1 MRQRQTPPTRD
12 PRIHRR
18 RAHPTPNAPARAAA
32 YRPGTTVATL
42 VDQRLAGLPVAL
54 RLWDGTMAYAP
65 HDAVATVVVRDPRA
79 IAHVLHEPTELGLAR
94 AWVTGALDL
103 DGDLEQ
109 LLGLRGHLRDVHL
122 GAVGRACLAA
132 WGLRHAGPRALRR
145 PPIPSTEA
153 RPSGARHSLA
163 RDRAAIHHHYDVSNR
178 FYELLLGPS
187 MSYSC
192 AYFESPANSLEVAQ
206 ERKFEL
212 ICRKLRLQPGERLL
226 DVGCGWG
233 SLVVHAAARHGAR
246 AVGVTL
252 SAEQAEL
259 ARERVG
265 TAGVADRVEIRLGD
279 YREIT
284 DGPYDKIASIGMY
297 EHVGIGQ
304 LEAYAG
310 RIRSLLRPGGLFL
323 NDGVARLNSQT
334 PERATFIR
342 RYVFPDGELP
352 HLSALIG
359 ALEQADFEVHDVESL
374 REDYEQTCRRWYA
387 NLTTHADEAR
397 AEIGPE
403 RLRTWQLYLLGS
415 AVAFADGDITNHHVL
430 AGRPAEA
437 KTELA
442 VRTTGRPR
450 RLDDGRPHRER
461 SSSPARGR

>member
-1 MRQRQTPPTRD
+1 MRQRQNPPIRD
-12 PRIHRR
+12 LRIHRR
-18 RAHPTPNAPARAAA
+18 RAHPSPDVPARAAA
-32 YRPGTTVATL
+32 VRRGTTVASL
-42 VDQRLAGLPVAL
+42 VDQRLAGLSVAV

-65 HDAVATVVVRDPRA
+65 RDAVATVVVRDPRA

-94 AWVTGALDL
+94 AWVSGALDV

-109 LLGLRGHLRDVHL
+109 VLGLRGHIRDVQL
-122 GAVGRACLAA
+122 AALDRACLAA
-132 WGLRHAGPRALRR
+132 WGLRHAGPRALMR

-178 FYELLLGPS
+178 FYEVLLGPS

-192 AYFESPANSLEVAQ
+192 AHFESPADSLEVAQ

-212 ICRKLRLQPGERLL
+212 ICQKLRLQPGERLL

-252 SAEQAEL
+252 STEQAEL
-259 ARERVG
+259 ARERVRA
-265 TAGVADRVEIRLGD
+265 AGVSDRVEIRLAD

-284 DGPYDKIASIGMY
+284 DGPYDKVASVGMY

-304 LEAYAG
+304 LEAYAC
-310 RIRSLLRPGGLFL
+310 RIWSLLRPGGLFL

-334 PERATFIR
+334 PVRATFIR

-352 HLSALIG
+352 HLSELIG
-359 ALEQADFEVHDVESL
+359 ALEEAEFEVHDVESL
-374 REDYEQTCRRWYA
+374 REHYEQTCRRWYA
-387 NLTTHADEAR
+387 NLVTHSDEAY

-415 AVAFADGDITNHHVL
+415 AVAFADGDITNHHVV
-430 AGRPAEA
+430 ARRPAEA

-442 VRTTGRPR
+442 ARTTGRPR
-450 RLDDGRPHRER
+450 RLDDGCPRRGR